1 MHVLRMLQLRYFY
14 VCMYVVAHH
23 IDCTIPHYEAGRVTE
38 SIKKAFPEHY
48 LFESTPVHKALWR
61 VATSCYGVEA
71 RSGYIYVRLY
81 MHAYTLYEGTIFPE
95 GVCLLL

>member
-1 MHVLRMLQLRYFY
+1 MYI
-14 VCMYVVAHH
+14 CMYVVAHH

-71 RSGYIYVRLY
+71 RLAYKYIRHTNSIYLCF
-81 MHAYTLYEGTIFPE
+81 L
-95 GVCLLL
+95 